1 METVRVVAGVGGMTA
16 VSAILLIARLASGQP
31 FVLIA

>member
-1 METVRVVAGVGGMTA
+1 MEMVRIVAGVGGMVA
-16 VSAILLIARLASGQP
+16 VSAILLIAGLASGQP